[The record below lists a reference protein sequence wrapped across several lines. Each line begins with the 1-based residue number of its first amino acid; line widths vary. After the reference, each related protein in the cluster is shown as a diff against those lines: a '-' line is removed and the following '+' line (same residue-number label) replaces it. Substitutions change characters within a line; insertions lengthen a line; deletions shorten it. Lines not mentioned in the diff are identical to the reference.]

1 MAIIDVKKKEE
12 LLTAITDGIIST
24 CESIGQISARLMDCA
39 NFLRI
44 EQTERVFNDI
54 SVSMDNLSDLMDF
67 VRELRNGLEQ
77 YEISSESLSSW
88 NNSVDIFKEMLSAFE
103 GKDWITLA
111 DLIEYEL
118 NPLLLEGKNG
128 LSELNGRL
136 TEK

>member
-12 LLTAITDGIIST
+12 LLTAIKDGIIST
-24 CESIGQISARLMDCA
+24 CESIGQISGRLMDCA
-39 NFLRI
+39 NSLRI
-44 EQTERVFNDI
+44 EQTEKVFNDI
-54 SVSMDNLSDLMDF
+54 SVLMDNLSDLMDF

-77 YEISSESLSSW
+77 SAISSESLSSW
-88 NNSVDIFKEMLSAFE
+88 DKSVDIFKEMLSAFE

>member
-12 LLTAITDGIIST
+12 LLTAINDGIIST
-24 CESIGQISARLMDCA
+24 CEIIGQISGRLMDCA

-54 SVSMDNLSDLMDF
+54 SVLMDNLSDLMDF

-77 YEISSESLSSW
+77 SEISSESLSSW
-88 NNSVDIFKEMLSAFE
+88 NKSVDIFKEMLSAFE

-128 LSELNGRL
+128 LSELNERL
-136 TEK
+136 MEK

>member
-12 LLTAITDGIIST
+12 LLTAIKDGIISA
-24 CESIGQISARLMDCA
+24 CESIGQISGRLMACA
-39 NFLRI
+39 NSLRI
-44 EQTERVFNDI
+44 EQTEKVFNDI
-54 SVSMDNLSDLMDF
+54 SVLMDNLSDLMDF

-77 YEISSESLSSW
+77 SEISSESLSIW
-88 NNSVDIFKEMLSAFE
+88 NKSVDIFKEMLSAFE

-128 LSELNGRL
+128 LSELNERL